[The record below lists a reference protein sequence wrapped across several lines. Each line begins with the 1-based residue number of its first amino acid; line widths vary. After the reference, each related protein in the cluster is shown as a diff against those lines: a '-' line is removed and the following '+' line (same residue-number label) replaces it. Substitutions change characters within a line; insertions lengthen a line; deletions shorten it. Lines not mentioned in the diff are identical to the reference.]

1 MTVKDNLRV
10 WLVNRYEMKTIS
22 FISLKGGV
30 GKTSSAISIAGIL
43 AERSYSVL
51 VIDLDPTASSSFWLN
66 TPSNGL
72 ELLDVLNGTRKLAGI
87 VQITSIPNLSVIPS
101 GTLLSKLEVKVVN
114 TTNITLLKE
123 LLHSISSMYEYI
135 LIDCQPGL
143 GVLTRLSLVAADV
156 VISPV
161 PATAM
166 ALISIPILLNELQ
179 KLKNVLKE
187 KLEIAL
193 ICSRYNTQ
201 TKHSHA
207 ILEQLR
213 NRFGHLLLQTV
224 IRESVRL
231 QESLAYQQPIT
242 LFASSS
248 RPAVDYRSATSEI
261 CNRFKEL

>member
-1 MTVKDNLRV
+1 
-10 WLVNRYEMKTIS
+10 MKIIS
-22 FISLKGGV
+22 VSSLKGGV
-30 GKTSSAISIAGIL
+30 GKSSCVVSIAGVL
-43 AERSYSVL
+43 AERGYQVL
-51 VIDLDPTASSSFWLN
+51 VIDLDPSASASFWLN
-66 TPSNGL
+66 AKSDGI
-72 ELLDVLNGTRKLAGI
+72 ELLDTLNCNRNISGVI
-87 VQITSIPNLSVIPS
+87 NITSIPNLSVMPS
-101 GTLLSKLEVKVVN
+101 GTLLSTIETKLVKQ
-114 TTNITLLKE
+114 NIYLLKE
-123 LLHSISSMYEYI
+123 MLNSIKPMYEYI
-135 LIDCQPGL
+135 LIDCPPGINIFSK
-143 GVLTRLSLVAADV
+143 LSLVAADV

-213 NRFGHLLLQTV
+213 NRFGHLLLQSV

-242 LFASSS
+242 LFASLS
-248 RPAVDYRSATSEI
+248 RPAEDFNAATTEI
-261 CNRFKEL
+261 CNKYKEL

>member
-1 MTVKDNLRV
+1 
-10 WLVNRYEMKTIS
+10 MKTIS

-30 GKTSSAISIAGIL
+30 GKTSSAISIAGVL

-51 VIDLDPTASSSFWLN
+51 VIDLYPSASASFWLK
-66 TPSNGL
+66 TPSN
-72 ELLDVLNGTRKLAGI
+72 ELNIIDVLNGTRKIAGI

-101 GTLLSKLEVKVVN
+101 GTLLSKIEVKRVN
-114 TTNITLLKE
+114 ENIYLLKE

-135 LIDCQPGL
+135 LIDCPPGINIF
-143 GVLTRLSLVAADV
+143 TKLSLVAADV

-213 NRFGHLLLQTV
+213 NRFGHLLLQSV

-242 LFASSS
+242 LFASLS
-248 RPAVDYRSATSEI
+248 RPAEDFNAATTEI
-261 CNRFKEL
+261 CNKYKEL